1 LKSDEVKR
9 QLRDTLSRELGE
21 EAAGA
26 ATPALKTAFHV
37 LTALLTGEQEIDDD
51 TLQKPAAQ
59 CKRPVRHKPR

>member
-51 TLQKPAAQ
+51 TLHEPAAQ
-59 CKRPVRHKPR
+59 QAPCSA